1 MPVHQ
6 ANTLRRPLTQVGMA
20 LLMAFGAAGVAR
32 AQSLLEL
39 YDTAR
44 AFDPTYLS
52 SRAQAD
58 TAQYRLGQAE
68 ALIKPTLG
76 LGASANT
83 SQVDMKKF
91 GWTGTNSVQ
100 AGLNG
105 SYSVYNK
112 SNRLTVE
119 QARLGL
125 DLAAADLETAE
136 QDLIVRVAQA
146 YFDVLSAKDALTTTR
161 AGKAA
166 FAEQLASAKRNFEV
180 GTSTITDTREA
191 QAKFDLAV
199 AAEIAADNDLQVK
212 RLKLN
217 HLVGKVAEPKPL
229 AVPVA
234 LPAVVPASVEPWV
247 NLAEEQHPQ
256 IRKAKVG
263 VDSSILDTG
272 KARASDGLTVDLTGK
287 LGAINSRGAGAD
299 LAGST
304 GTTSSGSLGLSVT
317 LPLYTGG
324 ASQNKLKEALVLEEK
339 ARQDLANA
347 RRGVSEG
354 TRTYFFGLVSQAAQV
369 KALEAAEASTKL
381 ALDATQLGYKVGV
394 RVNLDVLNAQT
405 QLFTTQRDLS
415 KARHDAVLLNLKLR
429 QAAGVLKP
437 EDIAATN
444 QLLAK

>member
-6 ANTLRRPLTQVGMA
+6 ANKLRRPLSQVGMA

-52 SRAQAD
+52 ARAQAD
-58 TAQYRLGQAE
+58 VAQYRVGQAE
-68 ALIKPTLG
+68 ALLKPTLG
-76 LGASANT
+76 VGASAT
-83 SQVDMKKF
+83 SSQVDMKKF

-100 AGLNG
+100 MGLSGN
-105 SYSVYNK
+105 YSLYNK
-112 SNRLTVE
+112 GNRLTVE

-125 DLAAADLETAE
+125 DLSAADLETAE
-136 QDLIVRVAQA
+136 QDLIVRLAQA
-146 YFDVLSAKDALTTTR
+146 YFDALSAKDALSTTR
-161 AGKAA
+161 AAKAA

-217 HLVGKVAEPKPL
+217 HLVGKPVDPKPL

-234 LPAVVPASVEPWV
+234 LPALAPATVEPWV
-247 NLAEEQHPQ
+247 ALAEEQHPQ
-256 IRKAKVG
+256 IRKAKAG
-263 VDSSILDTG
+263 VDSSILETG
-272 KARASDGLTVDLTGK
+272 KARASDGLTVDLNGK
-287 LGAINSRGAGAD
+287 VGALDSRGEGAK
-299 LAGST
+299 LAGTT
-304 GTTSSGSLGLSVT
+304 GTTASGSLGLSVN

-324 ASQNKLKEALVLEEK
+324 ASQNKVKEALVLEEK

-354 TRTYFFGLVSQAAQV
+354 TRSFFFGVLSQAAQV

-405 QLFTTQRDLS
+405 QLFSTQRDLA
-415 KARHDAVLLNLKLR
+415 KARNETVLLNLKLR
-429 QAAGVLKP
+429 QAAGILKP
-437 EDIAATN
+437 EDVAATN